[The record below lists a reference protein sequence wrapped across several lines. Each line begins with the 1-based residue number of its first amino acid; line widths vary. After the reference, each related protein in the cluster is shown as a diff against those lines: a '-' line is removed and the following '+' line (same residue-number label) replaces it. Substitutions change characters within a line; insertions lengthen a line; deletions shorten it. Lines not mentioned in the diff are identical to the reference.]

1 MLVEILPCTSLY
13 QPWRSRKS
21 QRSILCFCETCETYE
36 CGVANLD
43 IVLWTLLNIIWK
55 QVSDHTEKGTKFVPH
70 CNILQFYS
78 ESILTSFDIV
88 WPFVCNIV
96 QHYATFCNV
105 VQLWVGASLP
115 CYSRRPLPR
124 GMKPRLGI
132 LGPGTRHQRDQRD
145 QRMWACRLLVDY
157 L

>member
-70 CNILQFYS
+70 CN
-78 ESILTSFDIV
+78 SIQSPFRHLLTFFDHL
-88 WPFVCNIV
+88 C
-96 QHYATFCNV
+96 ATLRNV

-157 L
+157 LL